1 MIIKEFN
8 KLEEIQKYYDKETN
22 TYIFKEDGKDI
33 DLAIFNF
40 DLRINAHIKA
50 YDIKACDIK
59 AFNIQANGINA
70 WDITAWD
77 INAGDIDA
85 FNINAVDINA
95 DDIKATQIY
104 ARDIN
109 YHAVCVAYHD
119 IICHSIEAKREYH
132 KHFVL
137 DGEIKVLENEELC
150 EKDLEI
156 LEILKKHYNVN
167 SLTKSL
173 DSFISITIN
182 KTDKDFEK
190 IKEWLDE

>member
-1 MIIKEFN
+1 MIIREFN
-8 KLEEIQKYYDKETN
+8 KLEEIQKYYDERTN

-119 IICHSIEAKREYH
+119 IICHSIEAIREYH

-137 DGEIKVLENEELC
+137 DGAIKVLENGELR
-150 EKDLEI
+150 EKLE
-156 LEILKKHYNVN
+156 N
-167 SLTKSL
+167 
-173 DSFISITIN
+173 
-182 KTDKDFEK
+182 EK
-190 IKEWLDE
+190 